1 MSGTCWPCASVWMY
15 QAKLCFVCL
24 SCRETG
30 RQEHLYKLST
40 IQFKSKGYGP
50 MESWNLPF
58 QNSKS
63 TRTAGRVGCQH
74 SLRHPLE
81 RSSDQTPAGA
91 KQQDEGYCISA
102 ASKDFWILQIRRRLV
117 HYISLLGVWTPGQ
130 RKIAISP
137 GFHSYITTFFTWC
150 PQGPRQH
157 HAAARVW
164 ATAWRLSAPQ
174 SSSLSDHSLWRTP
187 CGDEGRQIRVSEVNL
202 WWNGCLEEQ
211 IAAGLQLEL
220 WTPIPSMKKTQ

>member
-1 MSGTCWPCASVWMY
+1 
-15 QAKLCFVCL
+15 
-24 SCRETG
+24 
-30 RQEHLYKLST
+30 
-40 IQFKSKGYGP
+40 

-74 SLRHPLE
+74 SLRHPLG

-117 HYISLLGVWTPGQ
+117 HSSLLGVWTPGQ
-130 RKIAISP
+130 RKMAISP
-137 GFHSYITTFFTWC
+137 GHSYITTFFYIFYPPLRGRDNSMPLPEC
-150 PQGPRQH
+150 ELQPEGSVQFSQRPQIHGSTPWGRRQT
-157 HAAARVW
+157 V
-164 ATAWRLSAPQ
+164 
-174 SSSLSDHSLWRTP
+174 
-187 CGDEGRQIRVSEVNL
+187 RVSEVNL
-202 WWNGCLEEQ
+202 WWNGCLKEQ
-211 IAAGLQLEL
+211 IAAGLQVEL